1 MKSYHYSNSYAIIPQ
16 MSSKVTK
23 KVQVEV
29 GAIRRKNR
37 PLVYAYASTQ
47 GVYFIIVLC
56 VDYLEYKES
65 AQVNSFQ
72 WTPCKYR
79 LIIMRLS

>member
-1 MKSYHYSNSYAIIPQ
+1 MKSYYYSNSYAIIPQ

-47 GVYFIIVLC
+47 GVYFIIVL
-56 VDYLEYKES
+56 
-65 AQVNSFQ
+65 
-72 WTPCKYR
+72 
-79 LIIMRLS
+79 